1 MARVLN
7 GGAGMAG
14 STHSALGV
22 GHVLELSLSSSLSLF
37 LINQSNAKLKLY
49 SVIGNSK
56 GLRKLYSEW
65 TSDPKLI
72 IMNPNHF
79 YLSNDVFIPIL
90 FTLSFERILRV
101 RQFCENHST
110 NISVLIHYV

>member
-65 TSDPKLI
+65 TSDPK
-72 IMNPNHF
+72 
-79 YLSNDVFIPIL
+79 
-90 FTLSFERILRV
+90 
-101 RQFCENHST
+101 
-110 NISVLIHYV
+110 